1 MSKRGR
7 GILRGP
13 GLCAILGIG
22 RSEASLRSAGRRW
35 GCLETSSLSL

>member
-22 RSEASLRSAGRRW
+22 RIVVAIVVIVVVVFVYLILR
-35 GCLETSSLSL
+35 LF